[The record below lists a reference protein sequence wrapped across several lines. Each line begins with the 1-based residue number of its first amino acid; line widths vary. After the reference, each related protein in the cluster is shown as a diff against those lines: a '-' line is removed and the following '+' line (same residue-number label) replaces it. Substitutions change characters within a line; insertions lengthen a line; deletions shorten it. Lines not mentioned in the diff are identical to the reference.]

1 MSTHRYLNVSFWQ
14 DAFVLDL
21 TPEEKYFYIYLM
33 TNSKT
38 SQIGIY
44 ELPSRV
50 IELETGYNRETV
62 EKLLTRFI
70 EYGKIE
76 YNQPTKEI
84 YIRNWA
90 KFNWNNSE
98 KVITRVKAD
107 LENVKHQPFAIKYVD
122 YVNSLEKNNKVIQYP
137 YSIDSL
143 WNKEK
148 EKKEKEKEI
157 KEKEKKEKE
166 KEIKEKEKKEKEK
179 EIKEKE
185 NERKTTRPSSF
196 DIFENGGYGY
206 LDPITMQKLFAWID
220 DFGDEGDSIVSKALD
235 VGIEAGIKNYKYV
248 NGILRNW
255 HNKGFK
261 TTAEIDANEIA
272 RQSKDNNQVKHNV
285 QTTKR
290 SPEEIA
296 RLKERNE
303 RNMRQM
309 LGGEDVEIITE

>member
-1 MSTHRYLNVSFWQ
+1 MAKTKRYFWLKLKEDFFNQ
-14 DAFVLDL
+14 KEIKLLRKIAGGD
-21 TPEEKYFYIYLM
+21 TYTIIYLKLLLLSLKNDGKIYFDGLTDEFSEEVALEIDESVENVQVTM
-33 TNSKT
+33 QFLQKKGLIAFDTEHQDEFELTNIASM
-38 SQIGIY
+38 IGSETDKAAMMRRKRAREKEQKQLNSNNVTA
-44 ELPSRV
+44 ELPDRYTE
-50 IELETGYNRETV
+50 IE
-62 EKLLTRFI
+62 
-70 EYGKIE
+70 
-76 YNQPTKEI
+76 KEI
-84 YIRNWA
+84 EI
-90 KFNWNNSE
+90 
-98 KVITRVKAD
+98 D
-107 LENVKHQPFAIKYVD
+107 L
-122 YVNSLEKNNKVIQYP
+122 
-137 YSIDSL
+137 
-143 WNKEK
+143 EK
-148 EKKEKEKEI
+148 EKTKRE
-157 KEKEKKEKE
+157 
-166 KEIKEKEKKEKEK
+166 
-179 EIKEKE
+179 
-185 NERKTTRPSSF
+185 TTRPSSF
-196 DIFENGGYGY
+196 DIFEQGGYGY

-272 RQSKDNNQVKHNV
+272 RQTKDNNQVKPNV

>member
-143 WNKEK
+143 WK
-148 EKKEKEKEI
+148 
-157 KEKEKKEKE
+157 
-166 KEIKEKEKKEKEK
+166 KEKEKKEKEK

-185 NERKTTRPSSF
+185 NERKVTRPSSF

-235 VGIEAGIKNYKYV
+235 IGIEAGVKNYSYV
-248 NGILRNW
+248 NGTLKNW
-255 HNKGFK
+255 YNKGFR
-261 TTAEIDANEIA
+261 TIAEIDANE
-272 RQSKDNNQVKHNV
+272 RRRKSKDSNQVKPNV

>member
-143 WNKEK
+143 WK
-148 EKKEKEKEI
+148 
-157 KEKEKKEKE
+157 
-166 KEIKEKEKKEKEK
+166 KEKEKKEKEK

-185 NERKTTRPSSF
+185 NERETTRPSSF

-220 DFGDEGDSIVSKALD
+220 DFGEEGDSIVSKALD

-272 RQSKDNNQVKHNV
+272 RQTKDNNQVKPNV

>member
-1 MSTHRYLNVSFWQ
+1 MAKTKRYFWLKLKEDFFNQ
-14 DAFVLDL
+14 KEIKLLRKIAGGD
-21 TPEEKYFYIYLM
+21 TYTIIYLKLLLLSLKNDGKIYFDGLTDEFSEEVALEIDESVENVQVTM
-33 TNSKT
+33 QFLQKKGLIAFDTEHQDEFELTNIASM
-38 SQIGIY
+38 IGSETDKAAMMRRKRAREKEQKQLNGNNVTA
-44 ELPSRV
+44 ELPDRY
-50 IELETGYNRETV
+50 T
-62 EKLLTRFI
+62 
-70 EYGKIE
+70 
-76 YNQPTKEI
+76 EI
-84 YIRNWA
+84 
-90 KFNWNNSE
+90 
-98 KVITRVKAD
+98 
-107 LENVKHQPFAIKYVD
+107 
-122 YVNSLEKNNKVIQYP
+122 
-137 YSIDSL
+137 
-143 WNKEK
+143 
-148 EKKEKEKEI
+148 EKEKEI
-157 KEKEKKEKE
+157 DLEKEKT
-166 KEIKEKEKKEKEK
+166 
-179 EIKEKE
+179 
-185 NERKTTRPSSF
+185 ERETTRPSSF

-272 RQSKDNNQVKHNV
+272 RQTKDNNQVKPNV

>member
-143 WNKEK
+143 WK
-148 EKKEKEKEI
+148 
-157 KEKEKKEKE
+157 
-166 KEIKEKEKKEKEK
+166 KEKEKKEKEK

-185 NERKTTRPSSF
+185 NERETTRPSSF

-235 VGIEAGIKNYKYV
+235 IGIEAGVKNYSYA
-248 NGILRNW
+248 NGTLKNW
-255 HNKGFK
+255 YNKGFR
-261 TTAEIDANEIA
+261 TIAEIDANE
-272 RQSKDNNQVKHNV
+272 RRRKSKDNNQVKPNV

>member
-1 MSTHRYLNVSFWQ
+1 MAKTKRYFWLKLKEDFFNQ
-14 DAFVLDL
+14 KEIKLLRKIAGGD
-21 TPEEKYFYIYLM
+21 TYTIIYLKLLLLSLKNDGKIYFDGLTDEFSEEVALEIDESVENVQVTM
-33 TNSKT
+33 QFLQKKGLIAFDTEHQDEFELTNIASM
-38 SQIGIY
+38 IGSETDKAAMMRRKRAREKEQKQLKGNNVTA
-44 ELPSRV
+44 ELPDRYTE
-50 IELETGYNRETV
+50 IE
-62 EKLLTRFI
+62 I
-70 EYGKIE
+70 E
-76 YNQPTKEI
+76 KEI
-84 YIRNWA
+84 
-90 KFNWNNSE
+90 
-98 KVITRVKAD
+98 D
-107 LENVKHQPFAIKYVD
+107 LE
-122 YVNSLEKNNKVIQYP
+122 
-137 YSIDSL
+137 IDL
-143 WNKEK
+143 EK
-148 EKKEKEKEI
+148 EKTKRE
-157 KEKEKKEKE
+157 
-166 KEIKEKEKKEKEK
+166 
-179 EIKEKE
+179 
-185 NERKTTRPSSF
+185 TTRPSSF

-272 RQSKDNNQVKHNV
+272 RQTKDNNQVKPNV